1 MENYRTGPHS
11 RYDIKYH
18 IVWVT
23 KYRKRVLTG
32 AIGYRLRELIIE
44 ICKRNEVEILQ
55 GHVSSDHVHMF
66 LSSPPNLSVSKLVQY
81 LKGKTSRKLMME
93 FRPIQKQFWGRHL
106 WARGY
111 FAATSGNV
119 TDEVVQEYIRL
130 QDSHEPSDGG
140 ENFRVGSA
148 E

>member
-1 MENYRTGPHS
+1 MENYRTGSHS
-11 RYDIKYH
+11 RFDLKYH

-32 AIGYRLRELIIE
+32 PVGYRVRDLIIE

-55 GHVSSDHVHMF
+55 GHVSSDHVHLF
-66 LSSPPNLSVSKLVQY
+66 VSSPPNLSVSKLVQY

-93 FRPIQKQFWGRHL
+93 FRPIQKQFWGRHV

-111 FAATSGNV
+111 FAASSGNV

-130 QDSHEPSDGG
+130 QDSHEPSDGSQ
-140 ENFRVGSA
+140 NFSVGSA
-148 E
+148 Q

>member
-11 RYDIKYH
+11 RYDSKYH

-32 AIGYRLRELIIE
+32 AVGYRLRELIIE

>member
-1 MENYRTGPHS
+1 MENYRTGSHS

-140 ENFRVGSA
+140 ENFRVGSV

>member
-1 MENYRTGPHS
+1 MENYRTGSHS
-11 RYDIKYH
+11 RYDLKCH

-32 AIGYRLRELIIE
+32 PVGYRVRELIIE

-66 LSSPPNLSVSKLVQY
+66 VSSPPNLSVSKLVQY

-93 FRPIQKQFWGRHL
+93 FRHIQKQFWGRHI

-111 FAATSGNV
+111 FAASSGNV

-140 ENFRVGSA
+140 QNFSVGSA
-148 E
+148 Q

>member
-1 MENYRTGPHS
+1 MEKYRTGSHS
-11 RYDIKYH
+11 RFDLKYH

-32 AIGYRLRELIIE
+32 PVGYRVRELIIE
-44 ICKRNEVEILQ
+44 ICKRHEVEILQ
-55 GHVSSDHVHMF
+55 GHVSSDHVHLF
-66 LSSPPNLSVSKLVQY
+66 VSSPPNLSVSKLVQY

-93 FRPIQKQFWGRHL
+93 FRPIQKQFWGRHV

-111 FAATSGNV
+111 FAASSGNV

-130 QDSHEPSDGG
+130 QDSHEPNDGSQ
-140 ENFRVGSA
+140 NFSVGSA
-148 E
+148 Q

>member
-32 AIGYRLRELIIE
+32 AVGYRLRELIIE

>member
-32 AIGYRLRELIIE
+32 AVGYRLRELIIE

-130 QDSHEPSDGG
+130 QDCHEPSDGG

>member
-1 MENYRTGPHS
+1 MEKYRTGSHS
-11 RYDIKYH
+11 RFDLKYH

-23 KYRKRVLTG
+23 KYRKRVLPG
-32 AIGYRLRELIIE
+32 PVGSRVRDLVIE

-55 GHVSSDHVHMF
+55 GHVSSDHVHLF
-66 LSSPPNLSVSKLVQY
+66 VSGPPNLSVSKLVQY

-93 FRPIQKQFWGRHL
+93 SRPIQKQFWGRHV

-111 FAATSGNV
+111 FAASSGNV

-130 QDSHEPSDGG
+130 QDSQEPSDGSQ
-140 ENFRVGSA
+140 NFSVGSA
-148 E
+148 Q